1 MYFQD
6 LAASATPDRRGQ
18 VMVGPLPDGFLQIP
32 EQAPFPVHQQQ
43 QMAFG
48 GFHQSAVGILNVTVV
63 QVCFNIL
70 SFVWDTLKPWN
81 NAVCE
86 RTNLL

>member
-1 MYFQD
+1 
-6 LAASATPDRRGQ
+6 
-18 VMVGPLPDGFLQIP
+18 MVGPLPDGFLQIP

-70 SFVWDTLKPWN
+70 SFV
-81 NAVCE
+81 
-86 RTNLL
+86 